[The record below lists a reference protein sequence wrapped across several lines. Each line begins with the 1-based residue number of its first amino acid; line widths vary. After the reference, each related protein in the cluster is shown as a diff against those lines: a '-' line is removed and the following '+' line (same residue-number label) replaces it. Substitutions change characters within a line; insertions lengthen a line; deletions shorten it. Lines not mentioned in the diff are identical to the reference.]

1 MAEITKHRVKKRKVG
16 RPKKRGPKKKRKSR
30 AKKID
35 RRTLIGES
43 KQYNYKLVSCHN
55 GKQDRYIGIYRTI
68 EEAYAELHRLISA
81 SNLVKFPQRNTS
93 LKKIINSEYVYLLLE
108 RNRYGDK
115 KNSRLKNS
123 IGKLVEHTTN
133 SKRWVIIDKEFYDVE
148 ETFWVFGKSPKYDR
162 KPYTYV
168 LSLLCDGIDSKY
180 DFKRVIQ
187 YKNKI
192 LFKNDSS
199 FYDIIFCKNTSDSI
213 RLYNALRNDVTA
225 LKIKNIYFI
234 GSYDKLSPKR
244 KELEEELVAQTG
256 WTKRKIQKQ
265 TT

>member
-1 MAEITKHRVKKRKVG
+1 MVTKTKHIIKKRKVG

-35 RRTLIGES
+35 RRTLIGAS

-55 GKQDRYIGIYRTI
+55 GKQDKYIGIYRTI
-68 EEAYAELHRLISA
+68 EEAYCELHRLISE

-93 LKKIINSEYVYLLLE
+93 LKKIVRSEYVYLLLE
-108 RNRYGDK
+108 RNRDGSK
-115 KNSRLKNS
+115 QNSRLKNS

-133 SKRWVIIDKEFYDVE
+133 SKKWVIVDKEFYDVE
-148 ETFWVFGKSPKYDR
+148 ETFWIFGKSPKYDR
-162 KPYTYV
+162 KTYTYI
-168 LSLLCDGIDSKY
+168 LSILCDGIDSKY

-192 LFKNDSS
+192 LFKDDSS
-199 FYDIIFCKNTSDSI
+199 FYDIIFCKNAGDSI
-213 RLYNALRNDVTA
+213 RLYNKLREDIMS
-225 LKIKNIYFI
+225 LKIKNVHFI
-234 GSYDKLSPKR
+234 GSYDAISQKR
-244 KELEEELVAQTG
+244 RDLENELVRQTG
-256 WTKRKIQKQ
+256 WTKRKIQKC

>member
-1 MAEITKHRVKKRKVG
+1 MAENTKHIVRKRKVG

-43 KQYNYKLVSCHN
+43 KRYNYKLVSCHN

-68 EEAYAELHRLISA
+68 EEAYAELHRLISI
-81 SNLVKFPQRNTS
+81 SNMVQFPQRNTS
-93 LKKIINSEYVYLLLE
+93 LKKIVNSEYVYLLLE
-108 RNRYGDK
+108 RNRDGDK
-115 KNSRLKNS
+115 KNQRLKNK

-133 SKRWVIIDKEFYDVE
+133 SKIWVIIDKEFYDVE

-162 KPYTYV
+162 KTYSYI
-168 LSLLCDGIDSKY
+168 LSLLCSDIGSKY

-192 LFKNDSS
+192 LFKDDSS
-199 FYDIIFCKNTSDSI
+199 VYDIIFCKNKSDSV
-213 RLYNALRNDVTA
+213 RLYNKLREDVIG

-234 GSYDKLSPKR
+234 GSYDKISLKR
-244 KELEEELVAQTG
+244 RELERELMEQTG
-256 WTKRKIQKQ
+256 WTKRKIQKH